1 MTFPLR
7 KPTVSFVVPA
17 LNEEGNIEGAVR
29 TILQAA
35 TERVTDLEILLVND
49 GSTDRTGQIM
59 ESLAKADKRI
69 FVVHNPKNL
78 GFGGAFKA
86 GASLARLEYVIR
98 ICGDDSVPVP
108 GVQLILDHIGRADL
122 VIPYIANPGE
132 FRSWGRRF
140 GSWGFTTLVNL
151 LFSQRVP
158 YYNHSVVFR
167 RDALH
172 SIQIATNSFA
182 YQAEALAKLLKAG
195 YTYVPVAVHDIA
207 RLHGE
212 STALKPSNIVRVVHA
227 LAHLSTEIRRPG
239 SVPQRIEGK
248 VKESPLPPR
257 PPGQDEFP
265 SK

>member
-1 MTFPLR
+1 MTVPPR

-17 LNEEGNIEGAVR
+17 LNEEGNIAGAVS

-35 TERVTDLEILLVND
+35 EGRVADLEILLVND
-49 GSTDRTGQIM
+49 GSTDRTGDLM
-59 ESLAKADKRI
+59 EQLAETDKRI
-69 FVVHNPKNL
+69 SVVHNPRNL

-86 GASLARLEYVIR
+86 GAGLARMDYVIR

-108 GVQLILDHIGRADL
+108 GVQWILDHIGRADL

-151 LFSQRVP
+151 LFGQRVP

-212 STALKPSNIVRVVHA
+212 STALKPSNLVRVVHA
-227 LAHLSTEIRRPG
+227 LIHLSAEIRRPG
-239 SVPQRIEGK
+239 SVPQRIASP
-248 VKESPLPPR
+248 VQESSH
-257 PPGQDEFP
+257 